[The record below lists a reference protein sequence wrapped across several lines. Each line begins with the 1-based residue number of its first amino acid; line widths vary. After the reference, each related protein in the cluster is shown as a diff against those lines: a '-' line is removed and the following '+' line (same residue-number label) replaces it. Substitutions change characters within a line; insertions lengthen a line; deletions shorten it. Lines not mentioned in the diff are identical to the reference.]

1 MHATIE
7 LHSLILSVPSYPK
20 HYKPLSRV
28 IYIELFMCC
37 TYMGA
42 SSHKLLQKPPLLL
55 QLVCSSTFMGLEER
69 P

>member
-28 IYIELFMCC
+28 IYIELFNVLYIHGCFL
-37 TYMGA
+37 T
-42 SSHKLLQKPPLLL
+42 
-55 QLVCSSTFMGLEER
+55 
-69 P
+69 